1 MRLTKM
7 ASQLLQINEDF
18 RWRSNDDNR
27 DVTIYDFD
35 QIWGSTAL
43 GFPGCG
49 GSAITTERTY
59 VIIDGDTAY
68 VYFGGNYAYQSPV
81 TVALMDDVNNQRMAS
96 VMESGRYKK

>member
-7 ASQLLQINEDF
+7 AIQILQINEDF
-18 RWRSNDDNR
+18 QRRSNENNQDIM
-27 DVTIYDFD
+27 IYDFD
-35 QIWGSTAL
+35 QVWGSTAL
-43 GFPGCG
+43 GFPGFG
-49 GSAITTERTY
+49 GAALTTERTY

-68 VYFGGNYAYQSPV
+68 VYFGGNFAYQSPV

>member
-7 ASQLLQINEDF
+7 AAQLLQINEDF
-18 RWRSNDDNR
+18 RWRSNEDNQ

-35 QIWGSTAL
+35 QVWASTAL
-43 GFPGCG
+43 GFPGFG
-49 GSAITTERTY
+49 GAAMITERTY

-68 VYFGGNYAYQSPV
+68 VYFGGNFAYQSPI
-81 TVALMDDVNNQRMAS
+81 TVALMDDINNQRMAG